1 MASIVFVRR
10 IEAAGRFLLVATAA
24 FLCGAGAANGDDR
37 VFASPETVVPLAVGT
52 AVPSARVRTVG
63 GEAIDLAELVRDA
76 GALLV
81 FYRGGW

>member
-1 MASIVFVRR
+1 MRR
-10 IEAAGRFLLVATAA
+10 IQTSSRFLLLATVA
-24 FLCGAGAANGDDR
+24 FLCGAGAAHGDDR
-37 VFASPETVVPLAVGT
+37 VYASPEAVVPLAVGT

-63 GEAIDLAELVRDA
+63 GETIDLAELVRDA